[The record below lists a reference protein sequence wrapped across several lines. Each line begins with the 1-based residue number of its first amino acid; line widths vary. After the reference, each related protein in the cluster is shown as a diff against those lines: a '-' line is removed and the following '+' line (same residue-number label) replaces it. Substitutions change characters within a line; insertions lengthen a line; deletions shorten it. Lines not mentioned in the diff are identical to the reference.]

1 MDRTV
6 VLKEKKNKKAVNNAN
21 HSNCPGV
28 NGKFPQ
34 PQLWAV
40 FSRQNPWALKQ
51 MSSPVFLLQL
61 SVVSFCPQLIAK
73 LSFHQNPRKC
83 SLSLGTDTSPSLTNF
98 PPPNNW
104 CGFIPYQCHR
114 KMINGIRKATWQ
126 GDKPS
131 LPTPSHKSTWLSIS
145 TSDFYLLITSFLF
158 SLLCDPTH
166 LES

>member
-6 VLKEKKNKKAVNNAN
+6 VLKEKKKQK
-21 HSNCPGV
+21 SCQQC
-28 NGKFPQ
+28 Q
-34 PQLWAV
+34 PLQLPWSQWQISSASALSCV
-40 FSRQNPWALKQ
+40 LRQNPWALKQ